1 MISADN
7 PVAWSQ
13 FLYELE
19 DAKEHL
25 ENLIVALQSDSTYDE
40 EQFRVDLGHVYAHLN
55 RAWNTRNSESGATKE
70 NWESMSR
77 FPSNIKPVG

>member
-1 MISADN
+1 MINSDN

-13 FLYELE
+13 LLYELE

-25 ENLIVALQSDSTYDE
+25 ENLIASLQNDSAYDE
-40 EQFRVDLGHVYAHLN
+40 EQFKVELGHVYAHLN

-70 NWESMSR
+70 NWEDMSM
-77 FPSNIKPVG
+77 FPSNLKPVG

>member
-1 MISADN
+1 MINKDN

-25 ENLIVALQSDSTYDE
+25 ERLISVMQLDSTYGE
-40 EQFRVDLGHVYAHLN
+40 EQFKIDLGHVYAHLN
-55 RAWNTRNSESGATKE
+55 RAWNTRNSEQGATDE
-70 NWESMSR
+70 NWIIVSK
-77 FPSNIKPVG
+77 FPADMDPVG

>member
-1 MISADN
+1 MINADN

-25 ENLIVALQSDSTYDE
+25 ANLITDLQNDSAYNE

-70 NWESMSR
+70 NCEILSK
-77 FPSNIKPVG
+77 FPSNLKPVG

>member
-19 DAKEHL
+19 DANEHL
-25 ENLIVALQSDSTYDE
+25 EKLIVALQSDSSYDE
-40 EQFRVDLGHVYAHLN
+40 EQFKVDLGHVYAHLN
-55 RAWNTRNSESGATKE
+55 RAWNTRNSESGATEE
-70 NWESMSR
+70 NWAAMSR
-77 FPSNIKPVG
+77 LPSDLTPVG